1 MDNRELRSLK
11 LDEVL
16 NGDTY
21 IIPVYQRNYDWGDV
35 QIRQLIEDILDYS
48 EQKDA
53 SYYIGSL
60 VVHPKGTRLEV
71 LDGQQRLTTLNLLAI
86 YLKHRLSDNLI
97 NFQKVNLEFES
108 RSKSVDT
115 IQKLYK
121 VFCIDNTKYSKKDFS
136 NLLSSFDNKSTN
148 SSMING
154 FKSIDRV
161 INDIFVDDNVKKLEQ
176 FATYLINRVE
186 ILPVYVPKNTD
197 VTHYFEVMN
206 NRGEQLEKHEIVKA
220 NLLSAV
226 QGDKQA
232 MAIVQKVWLT
242 CSDMSRYIQTGFS
255 TDERAAIFGKNAEGF
270 LVKSYEC
277 LANIIDV
284 KKEESEQ
291 FSKKG
296 CIDLDEALNQARS
309 KLLQSESKD
318 KESND
323 EGQSERFTSVI
334 DFPNFLMQ
342 VLRIFTKVNTDKEL
356 PALDDKKLIE
366 AFKEVINKD
375 SPDNVKSF
383 IFTLL
388 KIRYLFD
395 FYIVK
400 RETTNRGEGW
410 SLKRY
415 KYHNN
420 QSSYV
425 NTFGEN
431 EEDKGVNLTCLML
444 QSAFHVSYPTN
455 SRKNWLAST
464 LFWLNSKFT
473 EQKIDEQFGTEYLEF
488 LEQLARTFIINR
500 YLKSESVD
508 YLNFMYFDTE
518 KLREVAI
525 RISSDELSD
534 RLEYG
539 KVAIFIFN
547 YLDYLLWKRNKDQNK
562 STFRFNSNNSIEHFS
577 PQRSKL
583 SQSLDE
589 KDLHS
594 FGNLCLISSSENS
607 SLSNDTPEQKVKI
620 LRDRIH
626 NKQISQPSLKLQ
638 LMMDMATNGSNWDVA
653 AIRKH
658 GEEMENI
665 LEIDLR
671 VNG

>member
-1 MDNRELRSLK
+1 MDNRELKSLK

-48 EQKDA
+48 EQEDTL
-53 SYYIGSL
+53 YYIGSL
-60 VVHPKGTRLEV
+60 VVHPKDTRLEV

-86 YLKHRLSDNLI
+86 YLKHRLSNNLI
-97 NFQKVNLEFES
+97 NFQKVNLQFES
-108 RSKSVDT
+108 RSKSMDT
-115 IQKLYK
+115 IQKIYK
-121 VFCIDNTKYSKKDFS
+121 TFCVDNTKYSKKDFS
-136 NLLSSFDNKSTN
+136 SLLSSFDNRSTN

-154 FKSIDRV
+154 FKSINRV
-161 INDIFVDDNVKKLEQ
+161 INDIFVDDNIKKLEQ
-176 FATYLINRVE
+176 FAAYLMNNVE
-186 ILPVYVPKNTD
+186 ILPVQVPKNTD

-226 QGDKQA
+226 QDDEQA
-232 MAIVQKVWLT
+232 MAIIQKVWLT

-255 TDERAAIFGKNAEGF
+255 VDERTAIFGENAEGF

-277 LANIIDV
+277 LAKIIDV

-291 FSKKG
+291 FSQDG
-296 CIDLDEALNQARS
+296 CIDLDEALKKAIS
-309 KLLQSESKD
+309 KTSISENKG
-318 KESND
+318 KESDD
-323 EGQSERFTSVI
+323 EGRTERFTSVI

-342 VLRIFTKVNTDKEL
+342 VLRIFTKTNTDKEL

-366 AFKEVINKD
+366 AFKEIIGSN
-375 SPDNVKSF
+375 SPHNVKSF

-395 FYIVK
+395 CYIVK
-400 RETTNRGEGW
+400 RELTNRGEGW

-415 KYHNN
+415 KYHSN

-425 NTFGEN
+425 NTFGKD
-431 EEDKGVNLTCLML
+431 EEDKGMNLTCLML
-444 QSAFHVSYPTN
+444 LSAFHVSYPTN
-455 SRKNWLAST
+455 SRKNWLASA
-464 LFWLNSKFT
+464 LFWLGSKFT

-518 KLREVAI
+518 ELREVAI

-658 GEEMENI
+658 GEEMESI